1 MATGISVSERQTGRA
16 TLGGPRGAL
25 ATMRYL
31 FTILALLLL
40 AACGSTGPLY
50 LPEEQP
56 AQVTDGPDATSESEE
71 EETKP

>member
-1 MATGISVSERQTGRA
+1 
-16 TLGGPRGAL
+16 
-25 ATMRYL
+25 MRYL